1 VNYTLHVPP
10 NVPAA
15 AFWSFTVYDVST
27 RTLILNDTKQA
38 DRSSRM
44 DLLTNADGSVD
55 LYIGPKKPKGNKA
68 KNWIQTMPGKAWFPY
83 FRLYSPAQA
92 FLDKSRSE
100 EHTSEL
106 QSHLNLVCRLL
117 LEKTKPKI

>member
-1 VNYTLHVPP
+1 MASYKDMDGDWLDGEVNYTLHLPP
-10 NVPAA
+10 NVPAK

-55 LYIGPKKPKGNKA
+55 LYIGPTKPEGNKA

-83 FRLYSPAQA
+83 FRLYSPKQA
-92 FLDKSRSE
+92 FLDR
-100 EHTSEL
+100 TWIL
-106 QSHLNLVCRLL
+106 PD
-117 LEKTKPKI
+117 LEKIK